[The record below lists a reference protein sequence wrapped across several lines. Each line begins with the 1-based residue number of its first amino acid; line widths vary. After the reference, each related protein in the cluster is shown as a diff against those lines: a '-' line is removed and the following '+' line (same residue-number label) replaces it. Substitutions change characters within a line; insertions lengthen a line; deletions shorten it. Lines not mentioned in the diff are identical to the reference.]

1 MFCPNFNKLFE
12 FLVYT
17 LLKTEFS
24 KKTIDGKEYVLLEIK
39 NPDGTRDG
47 DIRVYEWKNYTTL
60 REGGLVDPIGILVNE
75 KIQKI

>member
-24 KKTIDGKEYVLLEIK
+24 KKDFTGYLLTKKVFEYKKHLKLNLFLIFNTSK
-39 NPDGTRDG
+39 
-47 DIRVYEWKNYTTL
+47 
-60 REGGLVDPIGILVNE
+60 
-75 KIQKI
+75 